1 MDADEHKGILRR
13 ALDVWNSGDLA
24 ALDGLFAP
32 GVVMHLRGRP
42 DVTGLDAYRAYLVA
56 LRAAF
61 PDQQWLPEELVAE
74 GDKVVLL
81 WTLRGT
87 HRGALMGTAPTGR
100 AVTVTGISAYRIADG
115 KVAEI
120 WVQSDTLGLLQQL
133 GAIPTSGPAGG

>member
-1 MDADEHKGILRR
+1 VTADVNKGILRR

-61 PDQQWLPEELVAE
+61 PDQRWLPEDLIAE
-74 GDKVVLL
+74 GDRVVLL

-87 HRGALMGTAPTGR
+87 HRGELLGAAPTGR
-100 AVTVTGISAYRIADG
+100 EVTVTGISAYRVADG

-133 GAIPTSGPAGG
+133 GALPAPGQPGS

>member
-1 MDADEHKGILRR
+1 VTAEVNKGILRR

-61 PDQQWLPEELVAE
+61 PDQQWLPEDLIAE
-74 GDKVVLL
+74 GDRVVLL
-81 WTLRGT
+81 WTLRGS
-87 HRGALMGTAPTGR
+87 HRGELMGTAPTGR
-100 AVTVTGISAYRIADG
+100 EVTVTGISAYRVADG

-133 GAIPTSGPAGG
+133 GALPAPGQPGS

>member
-1 MDADEHKGILRR
+1 MSAEENKGILRR
-13 ALDVWNSGDLA
+13 AIDVWNSGDLA

-42 DVTGLDAYRAYLVA
+42 DVTGLDAYRTYLGA

-61 PDQQWLPEELVAE
+61 PDQQWLLEDLVAE

-87 HRGALMGTAPTGR
+87 HRGELMGTAPTGK
-100 AVTVTGISAYRIADG
+100 AVTVTGISAYRVADG
-115 KVAEI
+115 KLAEI
-120 WVQSDTLGLLQQL
+120 WVQSDTLGLLQQI
-133 GAIPTSGPAGG
+133 GVIPTPGQAGS

>member
-1 MDADEHKGILRR
+1 MSADANKGILRR

-24 ALDGLFAP
+24 ALDGLFAA

-56 LRAAF
+56 LRAAL
-61 PDQQWLPEELVAE
+61 PDQQWLPEDLIAE
-74 GDKVVLL
+74 GDRVVLL

-87 HRGALMGTAPTGR
+87 HRGELLGTAPTGR
-100 AVTVTGISAYRIADG
+100 EVTVTGISAYRVADG
-115 KVAEI
+115 RVAEI

-133 GAIPTSGPAGG
+133 GALPPPGPAGG